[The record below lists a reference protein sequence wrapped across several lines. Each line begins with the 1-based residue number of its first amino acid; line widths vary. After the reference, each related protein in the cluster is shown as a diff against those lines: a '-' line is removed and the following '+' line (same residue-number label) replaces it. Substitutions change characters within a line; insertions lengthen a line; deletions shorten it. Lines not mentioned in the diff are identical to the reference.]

1 MSSLFACSVQ
11 GFMFLKDLNPRLLM
25 LKINQFHLL
34 VVLFLGLFFP
44 LLPFRPVSTKPYG
57 SWEKERNELYFQIL
71 TKGAVVSKR
80 PMNAW
85 DTVVYRRASSRHWG
99 PKGRLME
106 LPLLKQ
112 RNTECFCHSCRPP
125 SSTPSLTTSLPS
137 LLGAKIPLAVLMTYG
152 WRKKCVAG
160 QERHKVSILSI
171 KFWYLYHKK
180 QESQQRLCSSR
191 FERAQNA
198 PQRTAHETQWLVSL
212 RLNSSVLEY

>member
-1 MSSLFACSVQ
+1 MGLLFSATCY
-11 GFMFLKDLNPRLLM
+11 FLKKHIQELSYEQPVCLLSARFYVSERPQPPSLNAENKSISSVGCFISRA
-25 LKINQFHLL
+25 F
-34 VVLFLGLFFP
+34 FL

-99 PKGRLME
+99 LKGRLME

-112 RNTECFCHSCRPP
+112 RNIECFCYSCRPP
-125 SSTPSLTTSLPS
+125 SSTPTLTTSFPS
-137 LLGAKIPLAVLMTYG
+137 LLGAKIPLAILMTYG

-171 KFWYLYHKK
+171 NFWYLYHKK
-180 QESQQRLCSSR
+180 QESQQRLCSSC
-191 FERAQNA
+191 F
-198 PQRTAHETQWLVSL
+198 
-212 RLNSSVLEY
+212 